1 MGWPPFFSSSWIHGE
16 SSALLLQPDPRHG
29 SQIHDVVMVAAAAAG
44 SLFPLSFSSPA
55 WWAADPVLWVVDL
68 VLWGLGMV
76 VAPRNFDRNQLAYNV
91 LPTIHS
97 VLLEYI
103 VLPSS

>member
-1 MGWPPFFSSSWIHGE
+1 MGWPPFFSSSRIQGE
-16 SSALLLQPDPRHG
+16 SAALLLWPDPRHG
-29 SQIHDVVMVAAAAAG
+29 SQIHDAVAAAAAAG

-76 VAPRNFDRNQLAYNV
+76 VAPRNF
-91 LPTIHS
+91 
-97 VLLEYI
+97 E
-103 VLPSS
+103 

>member
-1 MGWPPFFSSSWIHGE
+1 MA
-16 SSALLLQPDPRHG
+16 ALLLPRPNLLRDG
-29 SQIHDVVMVAAAAAG
+29 RPSSPLAGSMASRLPFSSSQIHDAVAVAAATAAG

-76 VAPRNFDRNQLAYNV
+76 VALRNFD
-91 LPTIHS
+91 
-97 VLLEYI
+97 
-103 VLPSS
+103 